1 MGPGRRLDSRPSA
14 LSTVSVSV
22 CPFLALSDPWQILLG
37 ASSGGG
43 SLGDTEPCPPFPP
56 PALAPF
62 PWQTAL
68 GLLGCCIS
76 EKRSSWQSKYSRGE
90 RQHLAKSH
98 QALKGEFLGLFFNF
112 LIWPPAKNVSC
123 IFFLG
128 PSPPPTPSLVSAI
141 PRVLIF
147 YHKTGKSQ
155 KWPGA
160 AQLDWVPPM
169 PSHKALA
176 SSGVPGRSVGPGV

>member
-1 MGPGRRLDSRPSA
+1 MLFPPFLFLSGPFLLSQIPGRSSREQAVGVGLWVTQSPA
-14 LSTVSVSV
+14 HRFPHL
-22 CPFLALSDPWQILLG
+22 PWPR
-37 ASSGGG
+37 
-43 SLGDTEPCPPFPP
+43 SLGKQ
-56 PALAPF
+56 
-62 PWQTAL
+62 PWASWAAVSQK
-68 GLLGCCIS
+68 S
-76 EKRSSWQSKYSRGE
+76 VPVWQSKYSRGE

-128 PSPPPTPSLVSAI
+128 PSPPPTPSLVSAS

-147 YHKTGKSQ
+147 YHETGKSQ

-160 AQLDWVPPM
+160 AHLAWVPPV

-176 SSGVPGRSVGPGV
+176 SSGVPGRSVGPGVGVPGFQS